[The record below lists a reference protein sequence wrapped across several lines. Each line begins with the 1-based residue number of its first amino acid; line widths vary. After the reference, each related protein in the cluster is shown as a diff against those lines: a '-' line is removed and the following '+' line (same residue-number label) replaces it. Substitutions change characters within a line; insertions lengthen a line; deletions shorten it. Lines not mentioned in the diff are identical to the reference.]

1 MHGQWQLVGIHK
13 QIVAGSPHVQGGEW
27 RKLGHQDCSFFS
39 FIFGK
44 NKEIHETLVKF

>member
-1 MHGQWQLVGIHK
+1 LLGFRGRRGRGGKGWG
-13 QIVAGSPHVQGGEW
+13 GGGGEG
-27 RKLGHQDCSFFS
+27 LVTGIAVFFFS